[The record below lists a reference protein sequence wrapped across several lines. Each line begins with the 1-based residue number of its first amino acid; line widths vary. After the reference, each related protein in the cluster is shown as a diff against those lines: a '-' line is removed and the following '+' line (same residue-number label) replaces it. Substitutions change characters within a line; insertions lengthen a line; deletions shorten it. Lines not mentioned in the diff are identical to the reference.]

1 MLVTLHYRR
10 HGDPRRCPR
19 CRRGRDVSLRRG
31 ERRTVMTIRS
41 LSSMPR
47 EGEIEAPGMTDEQ
60 RAELYARLAER
71 WVGAGRK

>member
-1 MLVTLHYRR
+1 
-10 HGDPRRCPR
+10 
-19 CRRGRDVSLRRG
+19 
-31 ERRTVMTIRS
+31 MTIRS